1 MTDEFKDIRPYQTR
15 EEILEAIHRIQKNDE
30 FRNFSKQ
37 MFAGNTLNKKFEE
50 LSKIGTTTEFQS
62 VIILPLLQKLVMETS
77 NGIEVNGIEH
87 LEKDKAYL
95 FISNH
100 RDIIMD
106 SALLQYILITNE
118 FKTTEIAIGSNL
130 LIYQWITD
138 LVKINKSFVV
148 KRDNVGVRDQLTNA
162 KQLSAY
168 IHDTI
173 VNRKESI
180 WLAQR
185 EGRTKDGIDQTQIS
199 LLKMLNLSGK
209 GSVIENFTDLS
220 IVPIS
225 ISYEYEPCDGLKTRE
240 LYMNTT
246 PEGYTK
252 TKEDDLLSM
261 FLGLKQQKGRIH
273 YEIGKPITSSTLN
286 SFDTSLST
294 IEFIENLA
302 AIMDK
307 HIISNFKLFPDNYI
321 ALDLL
326 NDNKNNDSQY
336 TFEEKEL
343 FLKHMNRKL
352 EEIEGNTPLHRE
364 IFLKIYANPIL
375 NKKQYEL

>member
-1 MTDEFKDIRPYQTR
+1 MTDEFEDIRPYQTD
-15 EEILEAIHRIQKNDE
+15 EEFLNAIDRIQKNEE
-30 FRNFSKQ
+30 FKGFSKQ
-37 MFAGNTLNKKFEE
+37 MFAGKTLNKKFEE
-50 LSKIGTTTEFQS
+50 LTEIKTIKEFQS
-62 VIILPLLQKLVMETS
+62 LIILPLIEKLIKETS
-77 NGIEVNGIEH
+77 SGIEVSGIEN
-87 LEKDKAYL
+87 LEKNKPYL

-106 SALLQYILITNE
+106 SALLQYILLNNG

-130 LIYQWITD
+130 LIYPWITD

-162 KQLSAY
+162 KKLSAY
-168 IHDTI
+168 IHHTI
-173 VNRKESI
+173 RNRKESI

-185 EGRTKDGIDQTQIS
+185 EGRTKDGTDQTQIS
-199 LLKMLNLSGK
+199 LLKMLNLSGE
-209 GSVIENFTDLS
+209 GTVRENFTALN
-220 IVPIS
+220 IVPVS

-252 TKEDDLLSM
+252 TKKDDLLSM

-273 YEIGKPITSSTLN
+273 YEIGKPITNTTLN
-286 SFDTSLST
+286 SFDSSLSN
-294 IEFIENLA
+294 IEFIESLA
-302 AIMDK
+302 TIIDK
-307 HIISNFKLFPDNYI
+307 HIVMNFKLFPDNYI

-326 NDNKNNDSQY
+326 NNNKNNSSQY

-343 FLKHMNRKL
+343 FLKHMNRKM
-352 EEIEGNTPLHRE
+352 EEIGGSTPLHKE

-375 NKKQYEL
+375 NKKQYKL